1 MKYLLTVVGL
11 WLFML
16 YSAQAYSQ
24 EIVVVE
30 KQGKTYALVTSC
42 TTTSRP
48 TAISVRGKPEKGS
61 TVVMKTRKKTHK
73 CEVTKAVFI
82 T

>member
-1 MKYLLTVVGL
+1 MKYILSIVAMLL
-11 WLFML
+11 
-16 YSAQAYSQ
+16 SINAYSQ

-48 TAISVRGKPEKGS
+48 TAIQVRGRPEKGS
-61 TVVMKTRKKTHK
+61 TVVIKTRKKTHK
-73 CEVTKAVFI
+73 CEIKKAVFI

>member
-1 MKYLLTVVGL
+1 MKYLLIVAGL
-11 WLFML
+11 LMT
-16 YSAQAYSQ
+16 AQAYSQ

-48 TAISVRGKPEKGS
+48 TAVQIRGKPEKGS

-73 CEVTKAVFI
+73 CEITKSVI
-82 T
+82 LT

>member
-1 MKYLLTVVGL
+1 MKYLIGMAALLLSFNV
-11 WLFML
+11 
-16 YSAQAYSQ
+16 YSQ

-48 TAISVRGKPEKGS
+48 TAVSVRGKPEKGS

-73 CEVTKAVFI
+73 CEIKKAVFI

>member
-1 MKYLLTVVGL
+1 MKYLVIVAGL
-11 WLFML
+11 LL
-16 YSAQAYSQ
+16 SAQAYSQ

-48 TAISVRGKPEKGS
+48 TAVQVRGKPEKGS
-61 TVVMKTRKKTHK
+61 TVVMKTRKKTHR
-73 CEVTKAVFI
+73 CEVTKAVVL

>member
-1 MKYLLTVVGL
+1 MKYLLIVAGL
-11 WLFML
+11 LWT
-16 YSAQAYSQ
+16 AQAYSQ

-30 KQGKTYALVTSC
+30 KKGIAYALVTSC

-48 TAISVRGKPEKGS
+48 TAVRVGKPEKGS
-61 TVVMKTRKKTHK
+61 TVVMKTRKKTQK
-73 CEVTKAVFI
+73 CEVKKAVRL

>member
-1 MKYLLTVVGL
+1 MKYLMGMAALLLSFNV
-11 WLFML
+11 
-16 YSAQAYSQ
+16 YSQ

-48 TAISVRGKPEKGS
+48 TAVQVRGKPEKGS
-61 TVVMKTRKKTHK
+61 IVVMKTRKKTHK
-73 CEVTKAVFI
+73 CEVTKSVFI

>member
-1 MKYLLTVVGL
+1 MKYLVIVAGL
-11 WLFML
+11 LL
-16 YSAQAYSQ
+16 SAQAYSQ

-48 TAISVRGKPEKGS
+48 TAIQVRGKPEKGS

-73 CEVTKAVFI
+73 CEVKKAVVL

>member
-1 MKYLLTVVGL
+1 MKYLLIVAGL
-11 WLFML
+11 LMT
-16 YSAQAYSQ
+16 ARAYSQ

-48 TAISVRGKPEKGS
+48 TAVSVRGKPEKGS
-61 TVVMKTRKKTHK
+61 TVILKTRKKTHR

>member
-1 MKYLLTVVGL
+1 MKYLVGMAAL
-11 WLFML
+11 LLSFNV
-16 YSAQAYSQ
+16 YSQ

-48 TAISVRGKPEKGS
+48 TAVQVRGKPEKGS
-61 TVVMKTRKKTHK
+61 TVVLKTRKKTHK
-73 CEVTKAVFI
+73 CEIKKAVFI

>member
-1 MKYLLTVVGL
+1 MKYLMGMAALLLSFNV
-11 WLFML
+11 
-16 YSAQAYSQ
+16 YSQ

-42 TTTSRP
+42 STTSRP
-48 TAISVRGKPEKGS
+48 TAVQVRGKPEKGS
-61 TVVMKTRKKTHK
+61 TVIMKTRKKTHR
-73 CEVTKAVFI
+73 CEIKKAVFI

>member
-1 MKYLLTVVGL
+1 MKYLIGMAALLLSFNV
-11 WLFML
+11 
-16 YSAQAYSQ
+16 YSQ

-48 TAISVRGKPEKGS
+48 TAVSIRGKPEKGS
-61 TVVMKTRKKTHK
+61 TVILKTRKKTHR

>member
-1 MKYLLTVVGL
+1 MKYLIGMAALLLSLNV
-11 WLFML
+11 
-16 YSAQAYSQ
+16 YSQ

-48 TAISVRGKPEKGS
+48 TAVSVRGKPEKGS
-61 TVVMKTRKKTHK
+61 IVVMKTRKKTHK

>member
-1 MKYLLTVVGL
+1 MKYLIGMAALLLSFNV
-11 WLFML
+11 
-16 YSAQAYSQ
+16 YSQ

-48 TAISVRGKPEKGS
+48 TAVQVRGKPEKGS
-61 TVVMKTRKKTHK
+61 TVVLKTRKKTHK
-73 CEVTKAVFI
+73 CEIKKAVFI

>member
-1 MKYLLTVVGL
+1 MKYLIGMAALLLSV
-11 WLFML
+11 
-16 YSAQAYSQ
+16 SAYSQ

-48 TAISVRGKPEKGS
+48 TAIQVRGKPEKGS
-61 TVVMKTRKKTHK
+61 IVVLKTRKKTHK
-73 CEVTKAVFI
+73 CEITKSVVI

>member
-1 MKYLLTVVGL
+1 MKYLIGMAALLLSFNV
-11 WLFML
+11 
-16 YSAQAYSQ
+16 YSQ

-48 TAISVRGKPEKGS
+48 TAVQVRGKPEKGS
-61 TVVMKTRKKTHK
+61 TVIMKTRKKTHK
-73 CEVTKAVFI
+73 CEIKKAVFI

>member
-1 MKYLLTVVGL
+1 MKYLISTVA
-11 WLFML
+11 ML
-16 YSAQAYSQ
+16 LAMNAYSQ

-30 KQGKTYALVTSC
+30 KKGKTYALVTSC

-48 TAISVRGKPEKGS
+48 MAVQVRGKPEKGS

-73 CEVTKAVFI
+73 CEITKSVLL

>member
-1 MKYLLTVVGL
+1 MKYLIGMAALLLSFNV
-11 WLFML
+11 
-16 YSAQAYSQ
+16 YSQ

-42 TTTSRP
+42 TTASRP
-48 TAISVRGKPEKGS
+48 TAIQVRGRPEKGS
-61 TVVMKTRKKTHK
+61 TVILKTRKKTHK
-73 CEVTKAVFI
+73 CEIKKAVFI

>member
-1 MKYLLTVVGL
+1 MKYLLGMAALLLSFNV
-11 WLFML
+11 
-16 YSAQAYSQ
+16 YSQ

-48 TAISVRGKPEKGS
+48 TAVSVRGKPEKGS
-61 TVVMKTRKKTHK
+61 TVVLKTRKKTHK
-73 CEVTKAVFI
+73 CEIKKAVFI

>member
-1 MKYLLTVVGL
+1 MKYLMGMVALL
-11 WLFML
+11 LSFN
-16 YSAQAYSQ
+16 AYSQ

-48 TAISVRGKPEKGS
+48 TAVQVRGKPEKGS
-61 TVVMKTRKKTHK
+61 TVVMKTRKKTHR
-73 CEVTKAVFI
+73 CEITKAVFI

>member
-1 MKYLLTVVGL
+1 MKYLIGMAALLLSFNV
-11 WLFML
+11 
-16 YSAQAYSQ
+16 YSQ

-30 KQGKTYALVTSC
+30 KQGKTYAHVTSC

-48 TAISVRGKPEKGS
+48 TAVQVRGKPEKGS
-61 TVVMKTRKKTHK
+61 TVIMKTRKKTHR
-73 CEVTKAVFI
+73 CEIKKAVFI

>member
-1 MKYLLTVVGL
+1 MKYLLIVAGL
-11 WLFML
+11 LWT
-16 YSAQAYSQ
+16 AQAYSQ

-48 TAISVRGKPEKGS
+48 TAIQVRGRPEKGS

-73 CEVTKAVFI
+73 CEVKKAVRL

>member
-1 MKYLLTVVGL
+1 MKKYLIIVAGL
-11 WLFML
+11 LM
-16 YSAQAYSQ
+16 SAQAYSQ

-42 TTTSRP
+42 TTASRP
-48 TAISVRGKPEKGS
+48 TAVKLRGKPEKGS
-61 TVVMKTRKKTHK
+61 TVVMKTRNKTHR
-73 CEVTKAVFI
+73 CEVTKAVVL

>member
-1 MKYLLTVVGL
+1 MKYLVGMAA
-11 WLFML
+11 ML
-16 YSAQAYSQ
+16 LSFNVYSQ

-42 TTTSRP
+42 STTSRP
-48 TAISVRGKPEKGS
+48 TAVQVRGKPEKGS

-73 CEVTKAVFI
+73 CEVTKAVVI

>member
-1 MKYLLTVVGL
+1 MKYLVGMAAL
-11 WLFML
+11 LLSFNV
-16 YSAQAYSQ
+16 YSQ

-48 TAISVRGKPEKGS
+48 TAVQVRGKPEKGS
-61 TVVMKTRKKTHK
+61 IVVMKTRKKTYK
-73 CEVTKAVFI
+73 CEVTKSVFI

>member
-1 MKYLLTVVGL
+1 MKYLVGMAAL
-11 WLFML
+11 LLSFNV
-16 YSAQAYSQ
+16 YSQ

-48 TAISVRGKPEKGS
+48 TAVSVRGKPEKGS
-61 TVVMKTRKKTHK
+61 IVVMKTRKKTHR
-73 CEVTKAVFI
+73 CEVTKSVVI

>member
-1 MKYLLTVVGL
+1 MKYLLGMAALLLSFNV
-11 WLFML
+11 
-16 YSAQAYSQ
+16 YSQ

-48 TAISVRGKPEKGS
+48 TAVQVRGKPEKGS

-73 CEVTKAVFI
+73 CEIKKAVFI

>member
-1 MKYLLTVVGL
+1 MKYLIGMAALLLSFNV
-11 WLFML
+11 
-16 YSAQAYSQ
+16 YSQ

-42 TTTSRP
+42 STTSRP
-48 TAISVRGKPEKGS
+48 TAVQVRGKPEKGS
-61 TVVMKTRKKTHK
+61 TVILKTRKKTHK
-73 CEVTKAVFI
+73 CEVTKSVVI

>member
-1 MKYLLTVVGL
+1 MKYLVGMAA
-11 WLFML
+11 ML
-16 YSAQAYSQ
+16 LSFNVYSQ

-48 TAISVRGKPEKGS
+48 TAVQVRGKPEKGS

-73 CEVTKAVFI
+73 CEIKKAVFI

>member
-1 MKYLLTVVGL
+1 MKYLLGMAALLLSFNV
-11 WLFML
+11 
-16 YSAQAYSQ
+16 YSQ

-48 TAISVRGKPEKGS
+48 TAVQVRGKPEKGS
-61 TVVMKTRKKTHK
+61 TVVMKTRKKTHR
-73 CEVTKAVFI
+73 CEVTKAVVI

>member
-1 MKYLLTVVGL
+1 MKYLMGMAALLLSFNV
-11 WLFML
+11 
-16 YSAQAYSQ
+16 YSQ

-48 TAISVRGKPEKGS
+48 TAVQVRGKPEKGS
-61 TVVMKTRKKTHK
+61 IVVMKTRKKTYK
-73 CEVTKAVFI
+73 CEVTKSVFI

>member
-1 MKYLLTVVGL
+1 MKYLIGMAALL
-11 WLFML
+11 LSFN
-16 YSAQAYSQ
+16 AYSQ

-48 TAISVRGKPEKGS
+48 TAIQVRGRPEKGS
-61 TVVMKTRKKTHK
+61 TVILKTRKKTHK
-73 CEVTKAVFI
+73 CEVPKAVVL

>member
-1 MKYLLTVVGL
+1 MKYILSIVAMLL
-11 WLFML
+11 
-16 YSAQAYSQ
+16 SINAYSQ

-30 KQGKTYALVTSC
+30 KRGKTYALVTSC

-48 TAISVRGKPEKGS
+48 TAIQVRGRPEKGS
-61 TVVMKTRKKTHK
+61 TVVIKTRKKTHK
-73 CEVTKAVFI
+73 CEIKKAVFI

>member
-1 MKYLLTVVGL
+1 MKYLMGMAALLLSFNV
-11 WLFML
+11 
-16 YSAQAYSQ
+16 YSQ

-42 TTTSRP
+42 STTSRP
-48 TAISVRGKPEKGS
+48 TAVQVRGKPEKGS
-61 TVVMKTRKKTHK
+61 TVVLKTRKKTHK
-73 CEVTKAVFI
+73 CEVKKAVVL

>member
-1 MKYLLTVVGL
+1 MKYLIGMAALLLSVST
-11 WLFML
+11 
-16 YSAQAYSQ
+16 YSQ

-30 KQGKTYALVTSC
+30 KKGKTYALVTSC
-42 TTTSRP
+42 TTASRP
-48 TAISVRGKPEKGS
+48 TAVEVRGKPEKGS

-73 CEVTKAVFI
+73 CEITKSVLL